1 MKGKIYSYM
10 ENLATPYFV
19 IDEAILQQYY
29 NMLTDSLSANW
40 DNYLVGYSFKT
51 NSLPWLVA
59 FVKKQGA
66 YAEVVSEDEYLLA
79 RHLGYNAD
87 EIIYNGPYKSRSSFR
102 EVLLAGG
109 YVNLDSKQELA
120 WLEEL
125 VSEYPRQQFSVGIR
139 ANFDLEKM
147 CPGETTMG
155 EESGRFGF
163 CYETGQF
170 ADALHKLDALKNV
183 DVAGLHLHSS
193 SKSRSVG
200 IFRAIAQTACK
211 LQKEFNLSLSYVD
224 LGGGYCGGLEG
235 RPEYPD
241 YFPAVAEELSK
252 CFSPKQTKLI
262 VEPGISLISKCTT
275 FVTSVY
281 DTRDIKGTR
290 YVMTDGSRFNIDAT
304 MIKTS
309 HLFHVC
315 ERDDTSD
322 TSERG
327 CDNAHTLHDKSD
339 EIPDTQRVQAAR
351 PILDNQIV
359 SGFTCM
365 ECDRIFTYENAAEL
379 YPGDRII
386 YENVGGYTM
395 SLNPLFIQY
404 FPAVYIRRDEKLWMV
419 RRKWT
424 PEDYVQGC
432 ATGIHVFR

>member
-1 MKGKIYSYM
+1 M
-10 ENLATPYFV
+10 EKLQTPYFV
-19 IDEAILQQYY
+19 IDEAVLQNYY
-29 NMLTDSLSANW
+29 RMLTDSLRQNW
-40 DNYLVGYSFKT
+40 NNFLVGYSFKT
-51 NSLPWLVA
+51 NSLPWLVS
-59 FVKKQGA
+59 FVKKNGA

-79 RHLGYNAD
+79 RRLGYQNQ
-87 EIIYNGPYKSRSSFR
+87 EIIYNGPYKSESSFR

-109 YVNLDSKQELA
+109 FVNLDSRMEIA
-120 WLEEL
+120 WLTRLAAEH
-125 VSEYPRQQFSVGIR
+125 PAQTFSVGIR

-163 CYETGQF
+163 CYETGKF
-170 ADALHKLDALKNV
+170 AAALQTLRAIPNV
-183 DVAGLHLHSS
+183 RVAGLHLHSS

-200 IFRAIAQTACK
+200 IFRSIARTACR
-211 LQKEFNLSLSYVD
+211 LQQEFDLSLSYVD
-224 LGGGYCGGLEG
+224 LGGGYCGGMEG

-252 CFSPKQTKLI
+252 CFTPDRTKLI

-275 FVTSVY
+275 FVTSVF

-309 HLFHVC
+309 HLFHVLH
-315 ERDDTSD
+315 EKGDG
-322 TSERG
+322 SER
-327 CDNAHTLHDKSD
+327 ASM
-339 EIPDTQRVQAAR
+339 PR
-351 PILDNQIV
+351 QII
-359 SGFTCM
+359 SGYTCM
-365 ECDRIFTYENAAEL
+365 ECDRMFSYDNSPEL
-379 YPGDRII
+379 FPGDRIV

-404 FPAVYIRRDEKLWMV
+404 FPAVYIKRNDSLIQV

-424 PEDYVQGC
+424 PEDYIQGTTLTED
-432 ATGIHVFR
+432 A